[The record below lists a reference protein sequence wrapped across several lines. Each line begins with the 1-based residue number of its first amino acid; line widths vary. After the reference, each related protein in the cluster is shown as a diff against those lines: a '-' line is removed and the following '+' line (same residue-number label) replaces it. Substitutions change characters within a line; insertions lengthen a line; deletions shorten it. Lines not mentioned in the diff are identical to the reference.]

1 MQVQYQTARLAG
13 SPESGTPVQPAPVQ
27 ALRWTGGLGL
37 GPKLGLAALLLG
49 LPALGL
55 GAALLGERAQDLGAA
70 RSAQIA
76 AAQQRRLDTL
86 NGALYRY
93 VSAPGTEA
101 RTAAAESVTA
111 ALGSLQGAP
120 DAQLEALQDAWKTL
134 EAQPGLGRFVQTQQ
148 AAGRLG
154 NVVWGA
160 VGAGAPGQEAAALA
174 RLSGET
180 LPALIAAVQQVSL
193 ALDTPGSRNSARV
206 RGALAV
212 AADHLGRM
220 GPQLSALLAAA
231 PQLAGP
237 VAEDPATLVG
247 DTQQALDSA
256 ASSGQS
262 AALGGALT
270 RLDDVQG
277 VLSGALDRT
286 LDAQVG
292 AQRGG
297 LVWPL
302 LLGLLSLLAGA
313 ALLVRLTRG
322 ITGPLGQLSR
332 ASHAL
337 GEGDYS
343 VRVPVTGR
351 DELGQLAG
359 SFNAAAEQLSA
370 QADRSAQERGAA
382 AQLREDLGELRG
394 AAQAMSVGDLTR
406 PAPERGELAEVGG
419 AVNRLN
425 AALTQTLRAARQ
437 HAADLEGGSRA
448 ALETGA
454 AAGSASGKAAAQ
466 AGTLA
471 AGLQTLAAQLAALAA
486 QAQSGAEPLGQ
497 AGASAQAGQQ
507 ALQAAL
513 GEFGTLQGSAQETG
527 ARLQTLSAH
536 AEEIRAALDTVGRVA
551 GQTNLLSLHA
561 AIEAAGAGESGRR
574 FAVVADEVRELADE
588 SAAVTAHI
596 AALVGSVQAE
606 LGALHQ
612 ELHTQRAAL
621 TQGQQQAEWASDGL
635 RDLARLAALASAR
648 LAEVQGSA
656 HSGLDRL
663 GTLSGEAQTL
673 AHAAQAQSGT
683 LERSQDAAQTLQA
696 GAQALGEHLG
706 RYRLP
711 G

>member
-27 ALRWTGGLGL
+27 ALRWTGGLAL

-55 GAALLGERAQDLGAA
+55 GAALLGERTQDLRAA
-70 RSAQIA
+70 RSAQVA
-76 AAQQRRLDTL
+76 AARQRGLDTL

-93 VSAPGTEA
+93 VSASGTEA
-101 RTAAAESVTA
+101 RTAAAANVTA
-111 ALGSLQGAP
+111 ALATLEGAP
-120 DAQLEALQDAWKTL
+120 QAQLEALQDAWKAL
-134 EAQPGLGRFVQTQQ
+134 QAQPGTARFVQTQQ

-154 NVVWGA
+154 DVSWNGA
-160 VGAGAPGQEAAALA
+160 PSVPGQEAATLA

-180 LPALIAAVQQVSL
+180 LPALIAAVRQLSL
-193 ALDTPGSRNSARV
+193 ALDSAGTNSAQV

-212 AADHLGRM
+212 AGDHLNRL
-220 GPQLSALLAAA
+220 GPQLGTLLAVA
-231 PQLAGP
+231 PELAGP

-247 DTQQALDSA
+247 DTRQALTA
-256 ASSGQS
+256 AAGRGQ
-262 AALGGALT
+262 AAGLGGTLT
-270 RLDDVQG
+270 RLDDVQDA
-277 VLSGALDRT
+277 LTGALNRT
-286 LDAQVG
+286 LAAQVG
-292 AQRGG
+292 ERRSG

-302 LLGLLSLLAGA
+302 LLGVLSLLAGA
-313 ALLVRLTRG
+313 ALLILLTRG
-322 ITGPLGQLSR
+322 ITGPLEQLSR

-359 SFNAAAEQLSA
+359 SFNAAAEQLAA
-370 QADRSAQERGAA
+370 QAGRTEEERGAA
-382 AQLREDLGELRG
+382 QQLRGDLGELRG
-394 AAQAMSVGDLTR
+394 AAQAMSAGDLTR

-425 AALTQTLRAARQ
+425 AALAQTLRAARQ
-437 HAADLEGGSRA
+437 HAADLEGAGRLS
-448 ALETGA
+448 LETGVTV
-454 AAGSASGKAAAQ
+454 GNVSDRTAAQ
-466 AGTLA
+466 AGSLA
-471 AGLQTLAAQLAALAA
+471 AGLQTLSAQLTALAA
-486 QAQSGAEPLGQ
+486 QAQAGAEPLGQ

-507 ALQAAL
+507 AMQAAL

-527 ARLQTLSAH
+527 ARLQTLRAH
-536 AEEIRAALDTVGRVA
+536 AEEIQAALDTVGRVA

-574 FAVVADEVRELADE
+574 FAVVADEVRGLADE

-596 AALVGSVQAE
+596 TALVGAVQAE
-606 LGALHQ
+606 LGALHE
-612 ELHTQRAAL
+612 ELHVQRAAL

-635 RDLARLAALASAR
+635 RELARLAALASAR

-656 HSGLDRL
+656 RSGLGHL

-673 AHAAQAQSGT
+673 AQAAQAQSGA
-683 LERSQDAAQTLQA
+683 LARSQEAAQTVQA
-696 GAQALGEHLG
+696 GAKALGEHLG

-711 G
+711 S

>member
-55 GAALLGERAQDLGAA
+55 GAALLGERAQDLNAA
-70 RSAQIA
+70 RSVQSA
-76 AAQQRRLDTL
+76 AAQQRGLDTL

-93 VSAPGTEA
+93 VSATGTEA
-101 RTAAAESVTA
+101 RTTAAASVTA
-111 ALGSLQGAP
+111 ALGALQGAP
-120 DAQLEALQDAWKTL
+120 AAQLGTLQDAWKAL
-134 EAQPGLGRFVQTQQ
+134 QAQPGGARFAQTQQ
-148 AAGRLG
+148 AAERLG
-154 NVVWGA
+154 NAVWGGTGS
-160 VGAGAPGQEAAALA
+160 VAGQDAATLA

-180 LPALIAAVQQVSL
+180 LPALIAAVRELSL
-193 ALDTPGSRNSARV
+193 ALGTGGGAQA

-212 AADHLGRM
+212 ATDHLGRL
-220 GPQLSALLAAA
+220 GPQLSALLAAS
-231 PQLAGP
+231 PELAGP

-247 DTQQALDSA
+247 DTGRALTSAVSGGQA
-256 ASSGQS
+256 
-262 AALGGALT
+262 AALGGTLT

-286 LDAQVG
+286 LAAQVG
-292 AQRGG
+292 AQRSG

-302 LLGLLSLLAGA
+302 VLGLLSLLAGA
-313 ALLVRLTRG
+313 ALLTLLTRG

-343 VRVPVTGR
+343 VRVPITGR
-351 DELGQLAG
+351 DELAQLAG
-359 SFNAAAEQLSA
+359 SFNVAAEQLAA
-370 QADRSAQERGAA
+370 QAGRTEQERGAA
-382 AQLREDLGELRG
+382 EQLRGDLGELRG
-394 AAQAMSVGDLTR
+394 AAQAMAIGDLTR
-406 PAPERGELAEVGG
+406 PAPERGELADIGG

-425 AALTQTLRAARQ
+425 AALAQTLRAARQ

-466 AGTLA
+466 ASTLA
-471 AGLQTLAAQLAALAA
+471 AGLQTLSAQLTALAA

-497 AGASAQAGQQ
+497 AGVAAQAGQQ
-507 ALQAAL
+507 AMQAAL

-527 ARLQTLSAH
+527 VRLQTLSAH
-536 AEEIRAALDTVGRVA
+536 TEEIQAALDTVGRVA

-574 FAVVADEVRELADE
+574 FAVVADEVRGLADE

-606 LGALHQ
+606 LGALRQ

-635 RDLARLAALASAR
+635 RELARLAALASAR

-656 HSGLDRL
+656 RSGLGHL

-683 LERSQDAAQTLQA
+683 LERSQDAAQTMQA
-696 GAQALGEHLG
+696 RAKALGEHLG

>member
-55 GAALLGERAQDLGAA
+55 GAALLGERTQDLTAA
-70 RSAQIA
+70 RSVQSA
-76 AAQQRRLDTL
+76 AAQQRGLDTL
-86 NGALYRY
+86 NSALYRY
-93 VSAPGTEA
+93 VSASGTEA
-101 RTAAAESVTA
+101 RTAAAANVTA
-111 ALGSLQGAP
+111 ALGTLQGAP
-120 DAQLEALQDAWKTL
+120 ASQLEALQDAWKAL
-134 EAQPGLGRFVQTQQ
+134 QDQPGAARFVQTQQ
-148 AAGRLG
+148 AAGRLS
-154 NVVWGA
+154 NVVWGSA
-160 VGAGAPGQEAAALA
+160 AGAAGQDAAALT

-180 LPALIAAVQQVSL
+180 LPALIAAVRELSL
-193 ALDTPGSRNSARV
+193 SLDNPGSRNSAQV

-212 AADHLGRM
+212 AADHLGRL
-220 GPQLSALLAAA
+220 GPQLGALLAAA
-231 PQLAGP
+231 PELAEP
-237 VAEDPATLVG
+237 VAEEPDTLVS
-247 DTQQALDSA
+247 DTRQALTSA
-256 ASSGQS
+256 AGNGQP
-262 AALGGALT
+262 AALGGTLT
-270 RLDDVQG
+270 RLDDMQG
-277 VLSGALDRT
+277 VLAGALDRT
-286 LDAQVG
+286 LAAQVSAG
-292 AQRGG
+292 RSG
-297 LVWPL
+297 LAWPL
-302 LLGLLSLLAGA
+302 VLGLLSLLAGA
-313 ALLVRLTRG
+313 ALLVLLTRG

-351 DELGQLAG
+351 DELAQLAG
-359 SFNAAAEQLSA
+359 SFNVAAEQLAA
-370 QADRSAQERGAA
+370 QAGRTEEERSAA
-382 AQLREDLGELRG
+382 AQLRGDLSELRG
-394 AAQAMSVGDLTR
+394 TAQAMALGDLTR
-406 PAPERGELAEVGG
+406 AAPERGELAEVGS

-425 AALTQTLRAARQ
+425 MVLAQTLRAARQ

-448 ALETGA
+448 AVETGV
-454 AAGSASGKAAAQ
+454 AAGNASGRTATQ
-466 AGTLA
+466 ASTLA
-471 AGLQTLAAQLAALAA
+471 TGLQTLAAQLMDLAA

-497 AGASAQAGQQ
+497 AGVTAQAGQQ

-513 GEFGTLQGSAQETG
+513 GEFGTLQGSTQETG
-527 ARLQTLSAH
+527 ARLQNLTAH
-536 AEEIRAALDTVGRVA
+536 AEEIQAALDTVGRVA

-574 FAVVADEVRELADE
+574 FAVVADEVRGLADE

-596 AALVGSVQAE
+596 AALVGAVQAE

-635 RDLARLAALASAR
+635 RELARLAALASAR
-648 LAEVQGSA
+648 ITQVQGSA
-656 HSGLDRL
+656 QSGLGHL

-673 AHAAQAQSGT
+673 AHAAQTQSGA
-683 LERSQDAAQTLQA
+683 LERSQEAAQTMQT
-696 GAQALGEHLG
+696 GAKALGEHLG

>member
-49 LPALGL
+49 LPAVGL
-55 GAALLGERAQDLGAA
+55 GAALLGERAQDLSAA
-70 RSAQIA
+70 RSVQSA
-76 AAQQRRLDTL
+76 AAQQRGLDTL

-93 VSAPGTEA
+93 ASATGTEA
-101 RTAAAESVTA
+101 RTAAAAGVTA
-111 ALGSLQGAP
+111 ALGALQGAP
-120 DAQLEALQDAWKTL
+120 ATQLGTLEDAWKALQD
-134 EAQPGLGRFVQTQQ
+134 QPNGARFAQTQQ
-148 AAGRLG
+148 AAERLG
-154 NVVWGA
+154 GAVWGGTGS
-160 VGAGAPGQEAAALA
+160 VAGQDAATLA

-180 LPALIAAVQQVSL
+180 LPALIAAVRELSL
-193 ALDTPGSRNSARV
+193 ALGTGGGAQA

-212 AADHLGRM
+212 ATDHLGRL
-220 GPQLSALLAAA
+220 GPQLSALLAAS
-231 PQLAGP
+231 PELAGP

-247 DTQQALDSA
+247 DTGRALTSAVSGGQA
-256 ASSGQS
+256 
-262 AALGGALT
+262 AALGGTLT

-277 VLSGALDRT
+277 ILSGALDRT
-286 LDAQVG
+286 LAAQVG
-292 AQRGG
+292 AGRSG

-302 LLGLLSLLAGA
+302 VLGLLSLLAGA
-313 ALLVRLTRG
+313 ALLTLLTRG

-343 VRVPVTGR
+343 VRVPITGR
-351 DELGQLAG
+351 DELAQLAG
-359 SFNAAAEQLSA
+359 SFNVAAEQLAA
-370 QADRSAQERGAA
+370 QAGRTEQERGAA
-382 AQLREDLGELRG
+382 EQLRGDLGELRG
-394 AAQAMSVGDLTR
+394 AAQAMAIGDLTR
-406 PAPERGELAEVGG
+406 PAPERGELADIGG

-425 AALTQTLRAARQ
+425 AALAQTLRAARQ

-466 AGTLA
+466 ASTLA
-471 AGLQTLAAQLAALAA
+471 AGLQTLSAQLTALAA

-497 AGASAQAGQQ
+497 AGVTAQAGQQ

-513 GEFGTLQGSAQETG
+513 GEFGTLQGSTQETG
-527 ARLQTLSAH
+527 ARLQNLTAH
-536 AEEIRAALDTVGRVA
+536 AEEIQAALDTVGRVA

-574 FAVVADEVRELADE
+574 FAVVADEVRGLADE

-606 LGALHQ
+606 LGALRQ

-635 RDLARLAALASAR
+635 RELARLAALASAR

-656 HSGLDRL
+656 RSGLGHL

-683 LERSQDAAQTLQA
+683 LERSQDAAQTMQA
-696 GAQALGEHLG
+696 RAKALGEHLG